1 MATYWKLSRTSI
13 GNYDFRK
20 TQVEKDARYLY
31 RHGGYF
37 DTRDEERTFR
47 RRSVDV
53 SSTELLEDV
62 RNTLSSE
69 YVYNLVQNNYKSDD
83 VSEVTVDKLLK
94 ESVHL
99 KKLGLSEVELSNIA
113 YWRDDDESLLT
124 VPKPW
129 TRHDAYLVGTGE
141 NYRITLAPIGESN
154 KIIDKAEV
162 AYQLTDD
169 GQWVDER
176 YVGIATL
183 AGTKVDYQKPTFET
197 SRYAVSKILNPQ
209 PDTSMNWDEVWAD
222 LGVTA
227 EELSLG

>member
-31 RHGGYF
+31 RHGDYF
-37 DTRDEERTFR
+37 DTRDEESTFR

-53 SSTELLEDV
+53 RSTELLEDV
-62 RNTLSSE
+62 HNTLSSE

-113 YWRDDDESLLT
+113 YWRDDDESL
-124 VPKPW
+124 
-129 TRHDAYLVGTGE
+129 
-141 NYRITLAPIGESN
+141 N
-154 KIIDKAEV
+154 
-162 AYQLTDD
+162 
-169 GQWVDER
+169 
-176 YVGIATL
+176 
-183 AGTKVDYQKPTFET
+183 
-197 SRYAVSKILNPQ
+197 IL
-209 PDTSMNWDEVWAD
+209 
-222 LGVTA
+222 
-227 EELSLG
+227 

>member
-31 RHGGYF
+31 RHGDYF

-124 VPKPW
+124 VPKQW

-169 GQWVDER
+169 DQWVDER

-209 PDTSMNWDEVWAD
+209 PETSMNWDEVW
-222 LGVTA
+222 V
-227 EELSLG
+227 

>member
-31 RHGGYF
+31 RHGDYF

-83 VSEVTVDKLLK
+83 VSEVTVDK
-94 ESVHL
+94 
-99 KKLGLSEVELSNIA
+99 
-113 YWRDDDESLLT
+113 
-124 VPKPW
+124 
-129 TRHDAYLVGTGE
+129 
-141 NYRITLAPIGESN
+141 
-154 KIIDKAEV
+154 
-162 AYQLTDD
+162 
-169 GQWVDER
+169 
-176 YVGIATL
+176 
-183 AGTKVDYQKPTFET
+183 
-197 SRYAVSKILNPQ
+197 
-209 PDTSMNWDEVWAD
+209 DEVWAD